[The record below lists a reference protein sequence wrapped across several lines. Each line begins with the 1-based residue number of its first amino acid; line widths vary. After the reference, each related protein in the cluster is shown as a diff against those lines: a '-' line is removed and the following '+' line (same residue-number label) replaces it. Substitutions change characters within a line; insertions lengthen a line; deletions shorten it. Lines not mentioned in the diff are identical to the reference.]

1 MARGRRAARARGR
14 GGASSQ
20 RSPARRSHAL
30 SSPRGTIVARATAFV
45 AAASA
50 LLGLFDLVSTL
61 VCIRLWV
68 TTADFGAATL
78 AIALFPILDR
88 LGGMMLGASLVRDPE
103 HESTVFWL
111 NLGAA
116 GGMLALLVALRPVIG
131 AIAEPI
137 VASLLAAYGIRLVVQ
152 AGSVVPEAR
161 MRRALRFGELST
173 IRVIAGVTEMVAK
186 LSLAYAGEHV
196 WCFALAPIINTIVTT
211 FAIQLREPWRPRASF
226 DRGAAV
232 RAARFAGA
240 LSGGEL
246 LYYAYASADYLV
258 VGAYFGNAAVG
269 AYRLAYEAVL
279 DVVKLVSTMTAEV
292 AYPVLAT
299 SREVGADLVR
309 FTRQNALALAPIL
322 VFIALEA
329 DDLLAALY
337 GTLPHAAATA
347 ARILCAVGALRV
359 CSFELPPMLAGVG
372 AARRVL
378 AYHAVA
384 AIVLPAAFAI
394 AGALGSDFTAIAW
407 AWAAAYPIAFA
418 VLLVLALPLAQL
430 TLRAYLAPLGR
441 VAVCALGAAI
451 AGEAARV
458 FLPAGPLRLACAA
471 AAIVIVYAALLARL
485 EGVTPFA
492 VARAIT
498 AKARDTAPPTDT

>member
-1 MARGRRAARARGR
+1 VARGRRAALARGR
-14 GGASSQ
+14 GGA
-20 RSPARRSHAL
+20 RGEREPTRRSHAL
-30 SSPRGTIVARATAFV
+30 SPPRGTIVARATAFV
-45 AAASA
+45 AAAST

-111 NLGAA
+111 NAGAA
-116 GGMLALLVALRPVIG
+116 GAVLALLVVLRPVIG

-173 IRVIAGVTEMVAK
+173 IRVIAGVTEMVTK

-196 WCFALAPIINTIVTT
+196 WCFALAPIANTIVTT
-211 FAIQLREPWRPRASF
+211 LAIQLREPWRPRATF

-246 LYYAYASADYLV
+246 L
-258 VGAYFGNAAVG
+258 YFGNAAVG

-309 FTRQNALALAPIL
+309 FTRQNALALAPVL

-337 GTLPHAAATA
+337 GPLPDAAATA

-359 CSFELPPMLAGVG
+359 CSFEIPPMLAGVG

-384 AIVLPAAFAI
+384 AVVLPAAFAI

-418 VLLVLALPLAQL
+418 VLLALALPLAQL

-441 VAVCALGAAI
+441 VAVCAFGAAV
-451 AGEAARV
+451 AGEAARAL
-458 FLPAGPLRLACAA
+458 LPAGPLRLACAA
-471 AAIVIVYAALLARL
+471 AATAIVYAALLARL

-498 AKARDTAPPTDT
+498 AKARDTAPRGGT